1 MDTIQTI
8 VAYIRREKIR
18 NANRYQIDFH
28 ELVAL
33 KEMEYIRPYE
43 ALCIAYDYGRAKG
56 YRAAKA
62 EARAAK

>member
-18 NANRYQIDFH
+18 NIRYYQMNLH
-28 ELVAL
+28 ELMEL
-33 KEMEYIRPYE
+33 KELGYTCPQE

>member
-18 NANRYQIDFH
+18 NGNRYQMDFH

-33 KEMEYIRPYE
+33 KKLGCTCPQE

-56 YRAAKA
+56 HRAAKA
-62 EARAAK
+62 EARAQK